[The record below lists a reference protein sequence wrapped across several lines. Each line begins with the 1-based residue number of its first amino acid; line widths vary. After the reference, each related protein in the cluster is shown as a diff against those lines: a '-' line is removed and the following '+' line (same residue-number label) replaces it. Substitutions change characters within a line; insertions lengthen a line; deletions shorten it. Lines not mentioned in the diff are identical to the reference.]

1 MSGVGSGRR
10 WSGGGRKTVET
21 RPSIDANLM
30 NREKRSVPALGECGA
45 HPAKSMTSAIP
56 LRKKGCGWRF
66 EVSAG
71 GGGWKSIR
79 QTVAVVR
86 APCRF
91 GGERAYFVCSG
102 LDGSPCGQRA
112 VKLYADTVGFFCRR
126 CLGLAYASQNEDA
139 WDRARRRAQKAR
151 LRIGGGPDV
160 NAPLPFIKPRNM
172 QSQKFSRL
180 YRSAEEAK
188 DRAVEAFIA
197 NAQEKFRSAQKEEVK
212 ELKGA
217 GHIFVGGQITIKGP
231 ACRSLSEIRR
241 EKSDARFVDQFV
253 GHARAKKLTY
263 WNI

>member
-1 MSGVGSGRR
+1 MGGIGSGRC

-30 NREKRSVPALGECGA
+30 NREKRLDPGNWGVWRAPGECQDIGY
-45 HPAKSMTSAIP
+45 STSEEG
-56 LRKKGCGWRF
+56 LRLAF
-66 EVSAG
+66 EVSAS
-71 GGGWKSIR
+71 GGGWQSIR

-86 APCRF
+86 VPCRL

-102 LDGSPCGQRA
+102 LSGSPCGQRA

-160 NAPLPFIKPRNM
+160 NAPLPFIKPRNV

-197 NAQEKFRSAQKEEVK
+197 NAQKS
-212 ELKGA
+212 LGA
-217 GHIFVGGQITIKGP
+217 RK
-231 ACRSLSEIRR
+231 RW
-241 EKSDARFVDQFV
+241 K
-253 GHARAKKLTY
+253 
-263 WNI
+263 

>member
-30 NREKRSVPALGECGA
+30 NREKRLRPGTWGVWRAPGEVYDIGY
-45 HPAKSMTSAIP
+45 STSEEG
-56 LRKKGCGWRF
+56 LRLAF

-172 QSQKFSRL
+172 QSRKFSRL

-197 NAQEKFRSAQKEEVK
+197 NAQES
-212 ELKGA
+212 LGA
-217 GHIFVGGQITIKGP
+217 RK
-231 ACRSLSEIRR
+231 RR
-241 EKSDARFVDQFV
+241 K
-253 GHARAKKLTY
+253 
-263 WNI
+263 